1 MSMRVMPLW
10 EDSEAVTSGAQWG
23 HRLDRGVAVYARSTT
38 LIADPSSIDRA
49 VTLVRDE
56 VMPALMRIDG
66 CLGIS
71 CLIERESGR
80 CIATSAW
87 QSMETMRASEGQVAP
102 IRSRLTTT
110 LGAPRPVVQQW
121 EIPVM
126 HRARPAPT
134 GAYARLSWLQGEPA
148 NADSSIESFKTVM
161 PVMDD
166 LPGFCSAS
174 LLIDRTTGQAV
185 STVVYESSEAVMRT
199 REIGQTLRNRIS
211 QQTGAEIIEVAEFE
225 LALAHLRVPELV

>member
-1 MSMRVMPLW
+1 
-10 EDSEAVTSGAQWG
+10 
-23 HRLDRGVAVYARSTT
+23 VYARSTT

-49 VTLVRDE
+49 VALVRDE

-66 CLGIS
+66 CLGVS

-87 QSMETMRASEGQVAP
+87 QSLETMKASESQVAP
-102 IRSRLTTT
+102 VRSQLTTT
-110 LGAPRPVVQQW
+110 LGATRPLVQEW

-126 HRARPAPT
+126 HRAQPAPT
-134 GAYARLSWLQGEPA
+134 GAYARLSWLQGESA
-148 NADSSIESFKTVM
+148 NIDNSIESFKMVI
-161 PVMDD
+161 PELDG

-174 LLIDRTTGQAV
+174 LLIDRDTGQAV
-185 STVVYESSEAVMRT
+185 STVVYESSAAVART
-199 REIGQTLRNRIS
+199 RDIGQTLRSRVA
-211 QQTGAEIIEVAEFE
+211 QQTGAQVTDVAEFE